1 MTAPILLSALLLGVP
16 AAPGPAGP
24 GFDPRPAASPAG
36 ANVVFLVGDEE
47 YRSEESMPMLAA
59 ILQRDHGIAPTVLFT
74 RGADGAVDPMRLDH
88 LPGLEA
94 LEDADLLVLFTRW
107 RELPDDQMRRIVAY
121 VESGRPVVGFRTGTH
136 AFKYPEGS
144 PFAAWNEEKIAA
156 LVGQRWIVHH
166 GHFSDGEAPLTEVTR
181 AEEAATAETAGSP
194 ILNGV
199 ETPFEAYSWLYHVT
213 GGGDALAPGSEPLL
227 IGRTL
232 RSKQLQAGR
241 GDRYPPVQPVAW
253 TKTNPFSPAGAE
265 PGRVFFTTLGHPY
278 DFKLPAVRRLA
289 VQGVLWALGREGE
302 IPGRGVGVAFNGAY
316 EPTNSGFGA
325 HRPGRSVEEVLSEAG
340 VE

>member
-16 AAPGPAGP
+16 ADPGG
-24 GFDPRPAASPAG
+24 DPRPAASPAG

-59 ILQRDHGIAPTVLFT
+59 ILQRDHGITPTVLFT

-107 RELPDDQMRRIVAY
+107 RELPDDQMRQIIAY
-121 VESGRPVVGFRTGTH
+121 IESGRPVVGFRTGTH
-136 AFKYPEGS
+136 AFKYPRGS

-181 AEEAATAETAGSP
+181 AEGADSP

-199 ETPFEAYSWLYHVT
+199 DTPFEAYSWLYHVT

-227 IGRTL
+227 IGKTL

-241 GDRYPPVQPVAW
+241 GDRFPPVQPVAW
-253 TKTNPFSPAGAE
+253 TKTNPFSPAGAA

-289 VQGVLWALGREGE
+289 VQGVLWALGRGGE
-302 IPGRGVGVAFNGAY
+302 IPEAGVNAAFDKRY
-316 EPTNSGFGA
+316 EPSNSGFGT